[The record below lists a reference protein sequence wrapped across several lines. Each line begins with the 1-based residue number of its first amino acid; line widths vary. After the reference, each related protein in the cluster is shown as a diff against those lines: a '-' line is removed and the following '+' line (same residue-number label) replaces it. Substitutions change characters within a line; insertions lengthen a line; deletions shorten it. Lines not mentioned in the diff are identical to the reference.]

1 MCTHRN
7 DAAEL
12 DIRHAYMQPE
22 EALPAVQVTGP
33 APKVSNQRRA
43 VAIQARGAEVGPA
56 IVDNGTSVRP
66 QQPERGARFLCA
78 RAPTPVRKPI
88 LGTMEDHEDSIS
100 KA

>member
-1 MCTHRN
+1 LCTHRN

-56 IVDNGTSVRP
+56 IVDNGTSVCP

-88 LGTMEDHEDSIS
+88 LGTMEDHQDHS
-100 KA
+100 